1 MEWIGK
7 FTGANRSLDGKRL
20 LLTFE
25 VDPVTESQ
33 LEELKKQEQL
43 SLRAIKFRKK
53 RSLDANAY
61 AWVLMSKIAE
71 ATKSSKEE
79 IYEEMLQRYG
89 SYYQDESGYIVGT
102 FPIHVDISKIEGHW
116 KRYKEN
122 GKFVSYLMLKG
133 SSHYDTSEMSR
144 FIDHI
149 LEEAKELGI
158 ETMPPEELRRMKQEW
173 NIEG

>member
-1 MEWIGK
+1 MEWMGK
-7 FTGANRSLDGKRL
+7 LTGANRSLDGKRL

-25 VDPVTESQ
+25 VDAIAENQ
-33 LEELKKQEQL
+33 LEELKKQEKL
-43 SLRAIKFRKK
+43 CLRAVKFRKK

-71 ATKSSKEE
+71 ITQSSKEE

-89 SYYQDESGYIVGT
+89 SYYQDENGYIVGT

-133 SSHYDTSEMSR
+133 SSHYDTSEMSQ

-158 ETMPPEELRRMKQEW
+158 ETMPPEELRRMKQAW
-173 NIEG
+173 NIE